1 MTFSILLFSTAFA
14 LSGVAAY
21 YSIIG
26 LVTLFPSAALP
37 IIVMGATLEV
47 AKLVSASWLY
57 RNWKKIELLI
67 KYYLTFSVLILS
79 FITSMGIFGF
89 LSKAHIEQGV
99 SGAGNSIQ
107 LKILEDQIVS
117 EQRKLENAQRSLN
130 SLDKLVE
137 QASVESAV
145 DIRNKQ
151 RRERTALGNQID
163 SSLTAIKDLN
173 DKATPIRIE
182 AQKLAAEVGPIKFIA
197 DLVYGES
204 DQKTIEKAVRAVIIL
219 LVVVFDPLA
228 IVLLIAANKEVKN
241 NQLNKEVVYSDIDAV
256 EIDNKQFTDKPKKK
270 NTKTGKIPEEILQK
284 VFKK

>member
-1 MTFSILLFSTAFA
+1 MTFSILLFSTAIA

-37 IIVMGATLEV
+37 IIVMGATLEA

-57 RNWKKIELLI
+57 RNWKNIEALV
-67 KYYLTFSVLILS
+67 KYYLAFAVVVLS

-89 LSKAHIEQGV
+89 LSKAHIEQSVV
-99 SGAGNSIQ
+99 SGQVSIE
-107 LKILEDQIVS
+107 LKIIEDQIKS
-117 EQRKLENAQRSLN
+117 EERKLSNAQRSL
-130 SLDKLVE
+130 SALDRLVDDS
-137 QASVESAV
+137 SVDSAV
-145 DIRNKQ
+145 KIRNQQK
-151 RRERTALGNQID
+151 RDRADLDNQIN
-163 SSLTAIKDLN
+163 SSIASIKELN
-173 DKATPIRIE
+173 EKASPFRIE
-182 AQKLAAEVGPIKFIA
+182 YQKLSAEIGPIKYIA

-241 NQLNKEVVYSDIDAV
+241 RQQNKEIVYSDVNVV
-256 EIDNKQFTDKPKKK
+256 EIDNTQFNDKPKKK
-270 NTKTGKIPEEILQK
+270 RTKAAEIPEEILQK

>member
-1 MTFSILLFSTAFA
+1 MTFSILLFSTAIA

-57 RNWKKIELLI
+57 RNWKRIELLV
-67 KYYLTFSVLILS
+67 KYYLTFAVLILS

-89 LSKAHIEQGV
+89 LSKAHIEQGAL
-99 SGAGNSIQ
+99 GAGNNIQ
-107 LKILEDQIVS
+107 LKILEDQIS
-117 EQRKLENAQRSLN
+117 AEQRKLENAQRSL
-130 SLDKLVE
+130 SALDRLVDE
-137 QASVESAV
+137 SSIESAIDV
-145 DIRNKQ
+145 RNKQ
-151 RRERTALGNQID
+151 KRERTALGNQID
-163 SSLTAIKDLN
+163 SSITTIKDLSE
-173 DKATPIRIE
+173 KATPLRIE
-182 AQKLAAEVGPIKFIA
+182 SQKLAAEIGPIKYIA

-241 NQLNKEVVYSDIDAV
+241 RQQEKEIVYNDVDAV
-256 EIDNKQFTDKPKKK
+256 EIDNKQFTEKPKKK
-270 NTKTGKIPEEILQK
+270 NTKADKIPEEILQK

>member
-173 DKATPIRIE
+173 DKATPMRIE

>member
-67 KYYLTFSVLILS
+67 KYYLTFAVLILS

-107 LKILEDQIVS
+107 LKILDDQIVS

-130 SLDKLVE
+130 ALDKLVE
-137 QASVESAV
+137 QAPVESAV

-173 DKATPIRIE
+173 DKATPMRIE

-270 NTKTGKIPEEILQK
+270 STKTGKIPEEILQK